1 MKSKKLLTI
10 STSLLL
16 LFGVVACGGN
26 TSSSQQSS
34 TSETS
39 QSVVDEE
46 MTKLEAAKDLLYQ
59 LYKDDYKEGTATS
72 ATYELVT
79 ILTSDNV
86 EYTVDWAVN
95 VKEGGA
101 DNVIKVGAKEGKKV
115 NVEINIE
122 NATKDTTYDLVATIK
137 NASGKSVELTF
148 ANLKVPEFKIVTIE
162 TWLTEKNT
170 STPSAIKGVVTAVN
184 KTDAAGAFTL
194 TDATGSV
201 FSYDNPSTKL
211 DLGDEVILSSV
222 YSEHSG
228 FPQLKAPQV
237 VKILNKDKL
246 DTVADKMVT
255 MDINTINSSLASYA
269 ETPTTISTKYLK
281 ITGGYIIKNSN
292 GYPSLALTADA
303 SNYVVNIYYH
313 SSSELLEKVG
323 AQVDLIGVVRGVKA
337 SEITLQVQSYTV
349 VKEADSYTP
358 IPEPEIVETTIADLV
373 TTKPTESSKVIYK
386 VTGTWTLDEGKD
398 TYGNGKLSDGTNE
411 IVVYGFASSK
421 EAAKVTWDDR
431 AGSYSYTNP
440 KDYKSMNLVS
450 GAEVTVGMLYD
461 TKYDNYK
468 IFKM

>member
-148 ANLKVPEFKIVTIE
+148 ANLKVPEFKIVTIQ

-184 KTDAAGAFTL
+184 KTDKASSFTL

-201 FSYDNPSTKL
+201 FSYDNPSTQL
-211 DLGDEVILSSV
+211 SVGDEAIISSI
-222 YSEHSG
+222 YSDYNG

-246 DTVADKMVT
+246 DTVADKLET
-255 MDINTINSSLASYA
+255 IDINTINSSLASYA

-281 ITGGYIIKNSN
+281 ITGGYIINSN
-292 GYPSLALTADA
+292 GYPALALTADA
-303 SNYVVNIYYH
+303 SKYVVNLYYH
-313 SSSELLEKVG
+313 GSSELVEKVG
-323 AQVDLIGVVRGVKA
+323 AQVDIIGVVRGVKA

-349 VKEADSYTP
+349 VKEAESYTP
-358 IPEPEIVETTIADLV
+358 IPEPAIVETTIADLV
-373 TTKPTESSKVIYK
+373 TTKPTDSKKVIYK
-386 VTGTWTLDEGKD
+386 VTGTWTLKDGGD
-398 TYGNGKLSDGTNE
+398 TYGNGTLSDGTNT
-411 IVVYGFASSK
+411 ITIYGFASSQ
-421 EAAKVTWDDR
+421 EAAGVTWDDR
-431 AGSYSYTNP
+431 SGSYSYKNP
-440 KDYKSMNLVS
+440 KDYKSMNLTS

-461 TKYDNYK
+461 TGHDNYS